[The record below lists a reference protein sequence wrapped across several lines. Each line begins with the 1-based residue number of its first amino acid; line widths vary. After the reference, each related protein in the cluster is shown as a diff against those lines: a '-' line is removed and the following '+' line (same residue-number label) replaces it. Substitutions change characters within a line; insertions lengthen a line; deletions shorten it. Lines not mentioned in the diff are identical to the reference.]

1 MTFLLASGWTTL
13 LYFGFFVRSKYRTV
27 KPPYERFVLFAM
39 AGMLSTI
46 PAAYFNARVLNDTAL
61 NFFET
66 PDIRMGVLGVFLA
79 PGLGE
84 EFWKM
89 AAGLLVVSCLN
100 RRSRPVQPAEC
111 VLGFAVVGMAFAVIE
126 NIWSYG
132 DGGAAYLLLRGLI
145 AVPLHTSMCMLHGV
159 GCAAV
164 LEKAPRLAALCVLSH
179 NGAAARPLGCGEYL
193 RQQCARDLAAAER
206 DRGLHAGDQRVVRC
220 AGAPSATARAFRVAR
235 SQARSSSSSTG
246 TQRCGLATA
255 ANSAKP

>member
-159 GCAAV
+159 GVLLYWKRRRAWPLYVFYLTTALLHGLWDVASIYGSSVREIWLPLSVIAVYTLAISVWCAVPERQAQ
-164 LEKAPRLAALCVLSH
+164 PQGLS
-179 NGAAARPLGCGEYL
+179 A
-193 RQQCARDLAAAER
+193 
-206 DRGLHAGDQRVVRC
+206 
-220 AGAPSATARAFRVAR
+220 
-235 SQARSSSSSTG
+235 
-246 TQRCGLATA
+246 
-255 ANSAKP
+255 